1 MKSWLE
7 QNDIGMYSIHNEIKS
22 VAAEDFITSFKNKI
36 YKYMTSISKILY
48 INKLVDIVT
57 KYNTAYHDT
66 ITMKHADVKS
76 STYIDFDKKNNKHGP
91 KFKVAD
97 YVRTL
102 KYKNI
107 LVNVYFSNWSEQF
120 FVIKKIENIVPC
132 SNVINDLNGEV
143 IVGTFYEK
151 ELEKKVK

>member
-22 VAAEDFITSFKNKI
+22 VTAENFITSFKNKI
-36 YKYMTSISKILY
+36 YKYMTSISKIMY
-48 INKLVDIVT
+48 INKLIDIVT
-57 KYNTAYHDT
+57 KYNTTYHDT

-97 YVRTL
+97 YVRTS

-107 LVNVYFSNWSEQF
+107 LVMFTFQ
-120 FVIKKIENIVPC
+120 I
-132 SNVINDLNGEV
+132 DLKNFLWLKRLKTLCHV
-143 IVGTFYEK
+143 QMLLMILK
-151 ELEKKVK
+151 MK